1 MQRWVPRY
9 DAKARVHGVNRRP
22 IEPQSL
28 EPLNTG
34 FLRKFIL
41 MVYHVAASNVVHAFT
56 RRSGV
61 VITPLRDDGD
71 RRRDSRERYKP
82 QVKLSVNV
90 SAEQGERVRTI
101 AFEQRVSESSIVQ
114 VALQLLFVRGN
125 DALVGALLRE
135 KGATLR
141 RK

>member
-1 MQRWVPRY
+1 
-9 DAKARVHGVNRRP
+9 
-22 IEPQSL
+22 
-28 EPLNTG
+28 
-34 FLRKFIL
+34 
-41 MVYHVAASNVVHAFT
+41 MVYHVSSSNVVHGAFN
-56 RRSGV
+56 RRPGV
-61 VITPLRDDGD
+61 VITPLRDGD

-90 SAEQGERVRTI
+90 SAEQGERVRTL

-114 VALQLLFVRGN
+114 VALQLLFMRGN
-125 DALVGALLRE
+125 DVLVGDLLRE

>member
-1 MQRWVPRY
+1 
-9 DAKARVHGVNRRP
+9 
-22 IEPQSL
+22 
-28 EPLNTG
+28 
-34 FLRKFIL
+34 
-41 MVYHVAASNVVHAFT
+41 MVYHVAASKIVHGAFT

-61 VITPLRDDGD
+61 VITPVRDDGD
-71 RRRDSRERYKP
+71 RRKDSRERYKP

-90 SAEQGERVRTI
+90 SAEQGERVRTL
-101 AFEQRVSESSIVQ
+101 AFEQHVSESSIVQ
-114 VALQLLFVRGN
+114 VALQLLFSRGN